1 MPHSGHATGIGA
13 VGSVGLLVGALSL
26 STALLAACSS
36 STTPNATVAP
46 TAQAVATSAAPTV
59 QAIATQAAPTAQAL
73 ATSAA
78 PTARAVATNAAPTAQ
93 AVETNAAP
101 TAQALATQAGPTA
114 QALATTAAPTIQAV
128 ATQAAP
134 IGATVTAAAPVRV
147 ADARVTTNDA
157 MVTLQNTGQQTVNL
171 SGWSLQVGTARTQ
184 LPQGFTVPPA
194 KMVNVHTTSGSNTD
208 GDLYLGQD
216 AQALATQ
223 LQPGATIALADPSGG
238 TVSSFVVP
246 NG

>member
-93 AVETNAAP
+93 AVETNAA
-101 TAQALATQAGPTA
+101 PTA